1 MKTNLQ
7 KFKDLFDEMNIK
19 YHVYDKGIWI
29 DDEHLRLPYIAS
41 LNIIFDDN
49 GNFVEFD
56 AWSSD

>member
-1 MKTNLQ
+1 MKTDLQ

-29 DDEHLRLPYIAS
+29 DDEHLSLPYIES

-56 AWSSD
+56 AWSRD